1 MKTVLVIFTDGFEEI
16 EAIAPIDLLR
26 RAGARV
32 TIASCTDSLEVTG
45 KYAVVMKTEVSL
57 DDCLANHYDL
67 LVLPGGPGTFDLR
80 KDKRVLDLV
89 RSRHAKGL
97 PQAAICAAPLILL
110 DAGILT
116 GKTYTAHFTCADELP
131 EIREDL
137 AVVEDE
143 EIITSRGAG
152 TAVAF
157 GLRLVA
163 LLFGEEKANE
173 IAASIHA

>member
-1 MKTVLVIFTDGFEEI
+1 VKTVLIILTDGFEEI
-16 EAIAPIDLLR
+16 EGVAPIDLLR
-26 RAGARV
+26 RAGAQV
-32 TIASCTDSLEVTG
+32 TLASCTDSLEVTG
-45 KYAVVMKTEVSL
+45 KCAVVIKAEVFL
-57 DDCLANHYDL
+57 DDCLDNDFDL

-80 KDKRVLDLV
+80 KDERVLELV
-89 RSRHAKGL
+89 QSRHAKGL

-110 DAGILT
+110 DAGILN
-116 GKTYTAHFTCADELP
+116 GKTYTAHFTCSEELP
-131 EIREDL
+131 ELREDL

-157 GLRLVA
+157 GRRLVA

>member
-1 MKTVLVIFTDGFEEI
+1 VKTVLIILTDGFEEI
-16 EAIAPIDLLR
+16 EGVAPIDLLR

-32 TIASCTDSLEVTG
+32 TLASCTDSLEVTG
-45 KYAVVMKTEVSL
+45 KCAVVIKAEVFL
-57 DDCLANHYDL
+57 DDCLDNDFDL

-80 KDKRVLDLV
+80 KDERVLELV
-89 RSRHAKGL
+89 QSRHAKGL

-110 DAGILT
+110 DAGILN
-116 GKTYTAHFTCADELP
+116 GKTYTAHFTCSEELP
-131 EIREDL
+131 ELREDL

>member
-1 MKTVLVIFTDGFEEI
+1 MKTVLLILTDGFEEI
-16 EAIAPIDLLR
+16 EGVAPIDLLR

-32 TIASCTDSLEVTG
+32 TLASCTDSLEVTG
-45 KYAVVMKTEVSL
+45 KCAVVIKAEVFL
-57 DDCLANHYDL
+57 DDCLANDFDL

-80 KDKRVLDLV
+80 KDERVLKLV
-89 RSRHAKGL
+89 QSRHAKGL

-110 DAGILT
+110 DAGILN
-116 GKTYTAHFTCADELP
+116 GKDITAHFTCSDELP
-131 EIREDL
+131 ELREDL

>member
-1 MKTVLVIFTDGFEEI
+1 MKTVLIILTDGFEEI
-16 EAIAPIDLLR
+16 EGVAPIDLLR
-26 RAGARV
+26 RAGAQV
-32 TIASCTDSLEVTG
+32 TLASCTDSLEVTG
-45 KYAVVMKTEVSL
+45 KCAVVIKAEVFL
-57 DDCLANHYDL
+57 DDCLDNDFDL

-80 KDKRVLDLV
+80 KDERVLELV
-89 RSRHAKGL
+89 QSRHAKGL

-110 DAGILT
+110 DAGILN
-116 GKTYTAHFTCADELP
+116 GKTYTAHFTCSEELP
-131 EIREDL
+131 ELREDL

>member
-1 MKTVLVIFTDGFEEI
+1 VKTVLVILTDGFEEI
-16 EAIAPIDLLR
+16 EAVAPIDLLR

-32 TIASCTDSLEVTG
+32 TLASCTDSLEVTG
-45 KYAVVMKTEVSL
+45 KCAVVMKAEVSL
-57 DDCLANHYDL
+57 DNCLTNDYDL

-80 KDKRVLDLV
+80 KDERVLELV
-89 RSRHAKGL
+89 RSRHAAGL

-110 DAGILT
+110 DAGALH
-116 GKTYTAHFTCADELP
+116 GKTYTAHFTCSDELP
-131 EIREDL
+131 ELHEDL
-137 AVVEDE
+137 AVVEDG

-152 TAVAF
+152 TAVAV

-163 LLFGEEKANE
+163 LLFGEAKANE

>member
-1 MKTVLVIFTDGFEEI
+1 VKTVLIILTDGFEEI
-16 EAIAPIDLLR
+16 EGVAPIDLLR
-26 RAGARV
+26 RAGAQL
-32 TIASCTDSLEVTG
+32 TLASCTDSLEVTG
-45 KYAVVMKTEVSL
+45 KCAVVIKAEVFL
-57 DDCLANHYDL
+57 DDCLDNDFDL

-80 KDKRVLDLV
+80 KDERVLELV
-89 RSRHAKGL
+89 QSRHAKGL

-110 DAGILT
+110 DAGILN
-116 GKTYTAHFTCADELP
+116 GKTYTAHFTCSEELP
-131 EIREDL
+131 ELREDL

>member
-1 MKTVLVIFTDGFEEI
+1 VKTVLIILTDGFEEI
-16 EAIAPIDLLR
+16 EGVAPVDLR
-26 RAGARV
+26 RAGAQV
-32 TIASCTDSLEVTG
+32 TLASCTDSLEVTG
-45 KYAVVMKTEVSL
+45 KCAVVKKAEVFL
-57 DDCLANHYDL
+57 DNDFDL

-80 KDKRVLDLV
+80 KDERVLELV
-89 RSRHAKGL
+89 QSRHAKGL

-110 DAGILT
+110 DAGILN
-116 GKTYTAHFTCADELP
+116 GKTYTAHFTCSDELP
-131 EIREDL
+131 ELREDL

-157 GLRLVA
+157 GRRLVA

>member
-1 MKTVLVIFTDGFEEI
+1 MKTVLVILTDGFEEI

-32 TIASCTDSLEVTG
+32 TLASCTDSLEVTG
-45 KYAVVMKTEVSL
+45 KCAVVMKVDTAL
-57 DDCLANHYDL
+57 DDCLANDYDL

-80 KDKRVLDLV
+80 KDERVLELV
-89 RSRHAKGL
+89 RSRHVAGL

-110 DAGILT
+110 DAGILED
-116 GKTYTAHFTCADELP
+116 KTYTAHFTCATELP

-137 AVVEDE
+137 AVVEDG

>member
-1 MKTVLVIFTDGFEEI
+1 VKTVLIILTDGFEEI
-16 EAIAPIDLLR
+16 EGVAPIDLLR
-26 RAGARV
+26 RAGAQL
-32 TIASCTDSLEVTG
+32 TLASCTDSLEVTG
-45 KYAVVMKTEVSL
+45 KCAVVIKAEVFL
-57 DDCLANHYDL
+57 DDCLDNDFDL

-80 KDKRVLDLV
+80 KDERVLELV
-89 RSRHAKGL
+89 QSRHAKGL

-110 DAGILT
+110 DAGILN
-116 GKTYTAHFTCADELP
+116 GKTYTAHFTCSEELP
-131 EIREDL
+131 ELREDL

-143 EIITSRGAG
+143 EITTSRGAG

-157 GLRLVA
+157 GRRLVA